1 MRKIGKIIVVITGII
16 LGGITWYAAII
27 GKFILAI
34 VFFILTVDYSYIAI
48 NYLNT
53 NERRINESEETNSM
67 EKDERSSY

>member
-1 MRKIGKIIVVITGII
+1 MRKIGKIIIVITGII
-16 LGGITWYAAII
+16 LGGIAWYAAII